1 LAFLLAGFVFFTQYA
16 HPVIRPEADKP
27 DGAVDIGIVSIL
39 LQTALFMG
47 GVLFAVRHWRLPLG
61 TFTILYVV
69 NGTLAITQGNLSLL
83 PAVVV
88 ASLLTGILLDLLYAV
103 LKPTVERRE
112 MLYLFAFLA
121 PVVVQTV
128 YFLMLLVTSGIAWT
142 VHLWMGSIFLSG
154 TIGLLLSA
162 LVVPVGVVRE

>member
-1 LAFLLAGFVFFTQYA
+1 
-16 HPVIRPEADKP
+16 
-27 DGAVDIGIVSIL
+27 
-39 LQTALFMG
+39 
-47 GVLFAVRHWRLPLG
+47 LFAVRHWRLPLG